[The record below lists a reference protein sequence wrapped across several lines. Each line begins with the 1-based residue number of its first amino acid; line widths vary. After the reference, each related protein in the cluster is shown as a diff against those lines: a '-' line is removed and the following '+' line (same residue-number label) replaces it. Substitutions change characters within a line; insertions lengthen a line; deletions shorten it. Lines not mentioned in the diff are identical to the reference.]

1 MRSTPILEKRQSSE
15 AQLCPMVWDFDKTWR
30 VFDGDWML
38 VWLGKCYSLEESPG
52 LSIVDFAAQRY
63 ILGISKKNV
72 NT

>member
-1 MRSTPILEKRQSSE
+1 
-15 AQLCPMVWDFDKTWR
+15 
-30 VFDGDWML
+30 ML